1 MSLFSRMSYVNAGS
15 CSFVLDI
22 VHLWYTGYTSFFAHA
37 CCLLYTTLL
46 RELTLLWR
54 RLWLLLLLLLML
66 MHDVFTPHDLPLH
79 MCTSFLYKV
88 LIKGW
93 CVEARSH
100 IGHNL
105 RGRAGENW

>member
-1 MSLFSRMSYVNAGS
+1 MVHWLHIIFRTRM
-15 CSFVLDI
+15 LLI
-22 VHLWYTGYTSFFAHA
+22 V
-37 CCLLYTTLL
+37 TLL